1 MGVVRYSMQNG
12 YLADDSMATLES
24 SSTIYDGYMSLHSP
38 QMTSA
43 YAQHFH
49 VTQPFAASYPQ
60 STATRVN
67 YEPPSFPKSQITK
80 QQREENNMRE
90 RNRVKKINRA
100 FERLSQK
107 ISPYT
112 DGHKLTKLT
121 ILQESIRL
129 IDRLQ
134 NELNGGIQDQPV
146 DQDQFQLEARMLS
159 RMRSDGTTTT
169 TQSNQSL

>member
-1 MGVVRYSMQNG
+1 MQNG

-112 DGHKLTKLT
+112 DGHKLVSFIYLIIKIINQINNILKL
-121 ILQESIRL
+121 I
-129 IDRLQ
+129 
-134 NELNGGIQDQPV
+134 
-146 DQDQFQLEARMLS
+146 
-159 RMRSDGTTTT
+159 
-169 TQSNQSL
+169 

>member
-1 MGVVRYSMQNG
+1 MHTDVLSKYNMQDGYTINDSMQ
-12 YLADDSMATLES
+12 TLES
-24 SSTIYDGYMSLHSP
+24 NSAIYDGYMSLHSP

-60 STATRVN
+60 STVTRVN
-67 YEPPSFPKSQITK
+67 YEHPSIPKSQITK

-107 ISPYT
+107 IAPYT
-112 DGHKLTKLT
+112 DGHKLVSFEFIIAVFLLT
-121 ILQESIRL
+121 GL
-129 IDRLQ
+129 
-134 NELNGGIQDQPV
+134 
-146 DQDQFQLEARMLS
+146 F
-159 RMRSDGTTTT
+159 
-169 TQSNQSL
+169 